1 MNDWYD
7 FYSYECNE
15 LMQSLWKKLEVKKSC
30 VFQASKWIKI
40 TCSFMFK
47 TSFSLSAT
55 YFDNL
60 DKVQNDKF

>member
-1 MNDWYD
+1 MKDWYD
-7 FYSYECNE
+7 FYSYECNK

-30 VFQASKWIKI
+30 VFQASKLIKI

-47 TSFSLSAT
+47 TSFNFSAP

-60 DKVQNDKF
+60 DKVKNDKF